1 MGRSCTVRM
10 SNKNHSITNK
20 QKLSNVYNHDLR
32 KYEKN
37 SENYDR
43 NKIAILID
51 KVKSANEF
59 ERYFNNVFKEEVDKY
74 NENQKRK
81 DRRINNYFEHCSNK
95 LGDVAVEMIFQAC
108 DKTYWEENNDKKEIM
123 TQVYQE
129 QLEYFQNLMPDLDV
143 VTAVVHNDETS
154 PHLHVIAI
162 PVANYT
168 RGLKKRCSKTRVFT
182 DKLEMLQD
190 KMREKSEELM
200 RKYVDSSFKHD
211 AKELGRNYDFTTAK
225 YSEFAKKAEQRYY
238 DENKDKIAE
247 NVKLKILSEVEVS
260 EEEINDA
267 KQNKLNNE
275 IKNFTI
281 DDKIVRSMY
290 LNKKFNEF
298 DNDDA
303 LQEQLI
309 DKYEDNFKNN
319 ITNTLDT
326 MNNLRN
332 QVINYL
338 TNYNL
343 DQEYLKKISDYFF
356 KDNKNLIK
364 SYINMKI
371 NKAKFEDVINT
382 VFKKIN
388 LNINIKNIKERSDN
402 DEMHLKAKL
411 EQI

>member
-20 QKLSNVYNHDLR
+20 KKLSNVYNHDLR
-32 KYEKN
+32 KYVKN
-37 SENYDR
+37 SESYDR
-43 NKIAILID
+43 NKITILVD
-51 KVKSANEF
+51 KVKSANEY
-59 ERYFNNVFKEEVDKY
+59 ERYFNNLFKDEVDKY

-81 DRRINNYFEHCSNK
+81 DRRINNYFDHCCNK

-108 DKTYWEENNDKKEIM
+108 DKEFWEENKDKKEIM
-123 TQVYQE
+123 TQVYRE
-129 QLEYFQNLMPDLDV
+129 QLDYFQNIMQDLHV

-154 PHLHVIAI
+154 PHLHLIAI
-162 PVANYT
+162 PIASYD
-168 RGLKKRCSKTRVFT
+168 RGLKKRCSKTKVFT

-225 YSEFAKKAEQRYY
+225 YTEFAKKAEKRYY
-238 DENKDKIAE
+238 EENKDKIAE

-267 KQNKLNNE
+267 KRDKLNNE
-275 IKNFTI
+275 MKNYQI
-281 DDKIVRSMY
+281 DDTLVRTMY
-290 LNKKFNEF
+290 LNKKFDEF
-298 DNDDA
+298 DNDND
-303 LQEQLI
+303 LQEEII
-309 DKYEDNFKNN
+309 DKYYEDFKIN
-319 ITNTLDT
+319 IANTQDT

-356 KDNKNLIK
+356 KDNQNLIK

-371 NKAKFEDVINT
+371 DKVKFENIINT
-382 VFKKIN
+382 VCKKIN
-388 LNINIKNIKERSDN
+388 LNINIKERSDKHGIKN
-402 DEMHLKAKL
+402 NTRI
-411 EQI
+411 QS

>member
-402 DEMHLKAKL
+402 DEIRNNTRI
-411 EQI
+411 QS